1 MLKNSFVLS
10 FHHHRH
16 QEQHLSRMN
25 PIQISVHEPTYT
37 RFIIDSY
44 NYMYD
49 SVRYIANGQYGLKQF
64 GTDLSLLIGH
74 IRPIDLVV
82 VTILSAVLTI
92 TRHYLTKKIIVPLTI
107 RRTIPE
113 REAKKIPESAW
124 KFVFYLTTWIS
135 AAILIFGNEKAQ
147 YFKYPERV
155 WQNYS
160 VKSPIENGIYALYM
174 IELSFYIHS
183 LYTTMLVDIRRKDT
197 LTLMFHHIICILLLT
212 ISYCNKT
219 HKSGLLC
226 LFLHD
231 GSDVLLEGTKLIRSF
246 KIQNGKTYSHVETF
260 VNIGFGLFLLTWV
273 TNRLYWFPIKQVYL
287 ASVYVREKSIP
298 VPFISFLVALLWI
311 ILLMNYYWFS
321 FALRLLYNVFT
332 GKMNELEDNREY
344 GKIVTENE
352 TLLEGKD
359 ENDSRKLSIDSGV
372 LLQHG
377 DSGTETEQ
385 SIDDDYEEEEEERKK
400 EKTNS
405 IDENKCTI
413 ATTNVRLSPGYNLRN
428 RKMNESQSINGEN

>member
-1 MLKNSFVLS
+1 
-10 FHHHRH
+10 
-16 QEQHLSRMN
+16 MN

-74 IRPIDLVV
+74 IRPIDLV
-82 VTILSAVLTI
+82 
-92 TRHYLTKKIIVPLTI
+92 PLTI

-124 KFVFYLTTWIS
+124 KFIFYLTTWIS

-321 FALRLLYNVFT
+321 FALQ
-332 GKMNELEDNREY
+332 
-344 GKIVTENE
+344 NE